1 MTQTHT
7 LATLALAAF
16 LMPGCAPG
24 PPAGETPLRPGLY
37 DTYSR
42 SANNRVVVHGHAELT
57 KIEIYS
63 HKGIGSAVV
72 TLTDGDWPR
81 AAVVRLHT
89 RFLERFVI
97 ETSDDTPGTPGGK
110 LKAGAFVRSSGDH
123 AVHQDPARSPDDPLY
138 LPIKIVDFRTAASK
152 PKLPIQNADGY
163 FEITV
168 PTAMLRSDARYIK
181 VSWVDVYRN

>member
-1 MTQTHT
+1 MIPTHIT
-7 LATLALAAF
+7 ATLALAA
-16 LMPGCAPG
+16 LLLTACATTPPPGEQPLAP
-24 PPAGETPLRPGLY
+24 ASY

-42 SANNRVVVHGHAELT
+42 SDNNRVVVHGHTELT
-57 KIEIYS
+57 KIEVYS

-72 TLTDGDWPR
+72 TLTEGDWPR

-97 ETSDDTPGTPGGK
+97 ETSDDATGGK
-110 LKAGAFVRSSGDH
+110 MTTGAFVRSSGNH

-138 LPIKIVDFRTAASK
+138 LPIKIVDFRTAAAK
-152 PKLPIQNADGY
+152 PKLPIQNAKGY

-168 PTAMLRSDARYIK
+168 PPAMLRSGAKFIK